1 MYSNVKKCAIIENN
15 TNNSDKVCMP
25 ICNTCVFFIFS
36 GQPMQTS
43 EFFLVGE
50 NTGHGNEC
58 GMGMGWVWD
67 GYGMGWV

>member
-1 MYSNVKKCAIIENN
+1 MC
-15 TNNSDKVCMP
+15 
-25 ICNTCVFFIFS
+25 FFCFFS

-67 GYGMGWV
+67 GYGMGMGMGWVWYGYGMGMGMKWIYNGY